1 MFLKKNTII
10 HAICDGKIVYLDD
23 IDDYAFSHY
32 LIGDGIV
39 IETDQREIYSPCDGI
54 ITTIA
59 QSGHAFTMQL
69 KNGIELLIHIGI
81 NHQHHSSEYFH
92 YHIQVGEQVTSQTLI
107 LTLDKNYISLHNHEI
122 LIPIIVLNSQE
133 HPIKTM
139 TTSPKVTLGQKILTL
154 K

>member
-32 LIGDGIV
+32 LIG
-39 IETDQREIYSPCDGI
+39 DGI

>member
-1 MFLKKNTII
+1 MSLKKNTII
-10 HAICDGKIVYLDD
+10 HAICGGKIVYLDD

-32 LIGDGIV
+32 LIGDGIA

-92 YHIQVGEQVTSQTLI
+92 YHI
-107 LTLDKNYISLHNHEI
+107 SLHNHEI

-139 TTSPKVTLGQKILTL
+139 TTSSKVTLGQKILTL